1 MPGRSRQMGH
11 YQEIGGISR
20 QDGDQSM
27 DEIGHC

>member
-1 MPGRSRQMGH
+1 MGH